1 MLLLEGPYLHYQAHF
16 CFIIIRHELCY
27 PPTYNPL
34 MKLFNVLFRKFLHL
48 SLYLLSYEYVCAN
61 CLMFPM
67 KAPPQPLHYLV
78 APWPFLA
85 WGMDVIGPVISK
97 ASNGHE
103 YILVAI
109 DYFTK
114 WVEAAPYKGVTQAM
128 VARFLKHYIICC
140 YSIPRELII
149 DNGVNLNEKMI
160 QQLYQQFKIEHRNLV
175 PYRLQ
180 MNGVIP
186 QFLFL

>member
-1 MLLLEGPYLHYQAHF
+1 MRTGYYWLTMESDCIKHIRTCHRCHVYQD
-16 CFIIIRHELCY
+16 
-27 PPTYNPL
+27 
-34 MKLFNVLFRKFLHL
+34 RK
-48 SLYLLSYEYVCAN
+48 N
-61 CLMFPM
+61 
-67 KAPPQPLHYLV
+67 APSHPLHSLE
-78 APWPFLA
+78 APWPFSA
-85 WGMDVIGPVISK
+85 WGMDVIGPVILK